1 VPRLATPGVVE
12 LQTTIRMKEKINLK
26 NLSTDDAESE
36 IEWILEA
43 KAEGYTWK
51 QLAAK
56 YGVSIKTIK
65 KFVGK

>member
-1 VPRLATPGVVE
+1 
-12 LQTTIRMKEKINLK
+12 MKKSKLK
-26 NLSTDDAESE
+26 GLFEGE

-56 YGVSIKTIK
+56 YKVSIKTLK
-65 KFVGK
+65 KFVTNGN

>member
-1 VPRLATPGVVE
+1 
-12 LQTTIRMKEKINLK
+12 MKEKINLK